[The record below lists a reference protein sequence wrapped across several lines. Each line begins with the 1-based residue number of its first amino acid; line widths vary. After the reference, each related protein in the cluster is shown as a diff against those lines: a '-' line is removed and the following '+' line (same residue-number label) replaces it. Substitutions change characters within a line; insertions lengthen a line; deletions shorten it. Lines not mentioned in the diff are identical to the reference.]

1 MTYQYKPRFGPL
13 RPNKQEKPGRKRTQM
28 KFRTVSPNLERRG
41 NLRATIHEQ
50 CCHSD
55 SRVPVSEAAKKLERK
70 AHNYNKWEAKQN
82 RG

>member
-1 MTYQYKPRFGPL
+1 MTKKNYPFSSDGGIKYWCDS
-13 RPNKQEKPGRKRTQM
+13 GRGNDK
-28 KFRTVSPNLERRG
+28 RRG

-55 SRVPVSEAAKKLERK
+55 SRVPVSEAAKKLARK
-70 AHNYNKWEAKQN
+70 THNYNKWEAKQN